1 MVIAFISD
9 QYWPT
14 ISGVCVSIDAFR
26 KELIKMGHTVH
37 ILAPSHPTSDA
48 IDKLSGDK
56 NIHRFKSFQVF
67 FTKENYLVKRSEKK
81 NVFAVLD
88 KVKPDIIH
96 FHTEFTLCKIGMKY
110 AKKKKIH
117 TVITAHTNWEDL
129 IHLYIPFIPTKIARI
144 YARIHLR
151 TFFNKADFL
160 ITPTSLME
168 TLLHLYFIR
177 TPMRIIPTGI
187 SFPEKRTI
195 LKKGSSS
202 YLTSPA
208 FKAFP
213 QLKNK
218 RVLFFAGRLG
228 KEKNIPFLFDVL
240 DNLKNKFP
248 NLVLLIAGDGP
259 ERSNLEIMVKN
270 RDLSSCVIFTGFVE
284 KKSINVYYMIADV
297 FVFAS
302 KVESQGLVALEAM
315 SCGIPV
321 VAIGKMGTREVMS
334 GDNGGFMV
342 DDDLDAFT
350 EKVSLL
356 LKDKKVHA
364 LKSKEAIHHADKWRI
379 ENMATKVLS
388 LYKKMT
394 GK

>member
-1 MVIAFISD
+1 MIIAYVSD

-48 IDKLSGDK
+48 IDTQSGDK
-56 NIHRFKSFQVF
+56 NIHRFRSFQVF

-88 KVKPDIIH
+88 KIKPDVIH
-96 FHTEFTLCKIGMKY
+96 FHTEFTLAKIALKY
-110 AKKKKIH
+110 AKKKKIPV
-117 TVITAHTNWEDL
+117 VITAHTNWEDL
-129 IHLYIPFIPTKIARI
+129 IHLYVPFIPTKIARI
-144 YARIHLR
+144 YARMHLR
-151 TFFNKADFL
+151 SFFNKADFL

-168 TLLHLYFIR
+168 TLLHLYFIK

-187 SFPEKRTI
+187 SFPEKVSIR
-195 LKKGSSS
+195 KKGSPA
-202 YLTSPA
+202 YLKSPV

-218 RVLFFAGRLG
+218 RILFFAGRLG

-240 DNLKNKFP
+240 EGIKDKFP

-259 ERSNLEIMVKN
+259 ERTNLEKMVN
-270 RDLSSCVIFTGFVE
+270 DRNLSSRVIFTGFVA
-284 KKSINVYYMIADV
+284 KKLINDYYMIADV
-297 FVFAS
+297 FVFPS

-342 DDDLDAFT
+342 DDDIDNFT

-356 LKDKKVHA
+356 LKDKKLHA
-364 LKSKEAIHHADKWRI
+364 FKSKEALHHADKWRI
-379 ENMATKVLS
+379 ENMAIKLLS